1 MLFAHYYVTTLTYCN
16 PISYHPAGLTI
27 LHAMGAAYGGKKVY
41 DAKKVT
47 INNKLLYVVKGA

>member
-1 MLFAHYYVTTLTYCN
+1 MLFAHYYVTTLTHFNSNSCY
-16 PISYHPAGLTI
+16 PAGLTI
-27 LHAMGAAYGGKKVY
+27 LLAMGAAYGGKKVY